1 MVMKAKIKRHDV
13 IANLVEIPESP
24 DKRFWQKEMM
34 FLKRLEK
41 QYSIDFLSQYKPEK
55 KLPTLAFYFAEWKRK
70 LVEIDFKEFYYS
82 RLHKQDLTSEEKIG
96 KDAEVKTKKT
106 IKQFLS

>member
-1 MVMKAKIKRHDV
+1 MKEKIKRHDI

-24 DKRFWQKEMM
+24 DKRFWQKEMI

-41 QYSIDFLSQYKPEK
+41 QYSIDFLAQYQPEK

-70 LVEIDFKEFYYS
+70 LVEIDFKEFYYT
-82 RLHKQDLTSEEKIG
+82 RLHKQDFASEQKIG
-96 KDAEVKTKKT
+96 KDAEIKTKKT